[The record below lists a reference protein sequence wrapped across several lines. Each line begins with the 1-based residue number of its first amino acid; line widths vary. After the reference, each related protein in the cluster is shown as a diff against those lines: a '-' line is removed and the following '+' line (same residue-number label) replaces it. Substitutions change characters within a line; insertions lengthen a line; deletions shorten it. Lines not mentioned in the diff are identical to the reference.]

1 MEIEEAEMKARHF
14 RKIRSQVKW
23 YRVSYRE
30 QLLFGFSNEKE
41 VLAKSPENACVRY
54 HRRTGAFINKRNPN
68 DIRQCTECLSNFKV
82 CIGKKVMY
90 FD

>member
-1 MEIEEAEMKARHF
+1 MKAKYF

-23 YRVSYRE
+23 YKVSHRE

-41 VLAKSPENACVRY
+41 VLAKSPEIACIRY
-54 HRRTGAFINKRNPN
+54 HKRTGAFINKRNPN
-68 DIRQCTECLSNFKV
+68 DITQYSEMLSRFKV
-82 CIGKKVMY
+82 CIGQKVMY

>member
-1 MEIEEAEMKARHF
+1 MKAKYF

-23 YRVSYRE
+23 YKVSHRE

-41 VLAKSPENACVRY
+41 VLAKSPENACIRC
-54 HRRTGAFINKRNPN
+54 HKRTGAFINKRNPN
-68 DIRQCTECLSNFKV
+68 DITQYSEMLSRFKV
-82 CIGKKVMY
+82 CIGQKVMY

>member
-1 MEIEEAEMKARHF
+1 MKAKYF

-23 YRVSYRE
+23 YKVSHRE

-41 VLAKSPENACVRY
+41 VLAKSPENACIRD
-54 HRRTGAFINKRNPN
+54 HKRTGAFINKRNPN
-68 DIRQCTECLSNFKV
+68 DITQYSEMLSRFKV
-82 CIGKKVMY
+82 CIGQKVMY

>member
-1 MEIEEAEMKARHF
+1 MKAKYF
-14 RKIRSQVKW
+14 KKIRSQVKW
-23 YRVSYRE
+23 YKVSCRDN
-30 QLLFGFSNEKE
+30 LFSDFIDEKE

-54 HRRTGAFINKRNPN
+54 HKRTGCFVNKYNPN
-68 DIRQCTECLSNFKV
+68 NIIQHSECFSRFKV